1 MEAGYQVGQVVL
13 QGSMD
18 LQEQWQS
25 HLEQFRA
32 ALDAGFDIYCWA
44 HHYLIHPF
52 QHFQPW
58 PVLARLAAE
67 AGDMKL
73 ATSVLLLPLLTPW
86 MWPSRWQRWTTS
98 AKAGS
103 SWVWVWDTARKN
115 VKLLAHGCR
124 KGVGAVLKPWNS

>member
-25 HLEQFRA
+25 HREQFRA
-32 ALDAGFDIYCWA
+32 ARDAGFDIYCWA

-67 AGDMKL
+67 TGDMKL
-73 ATSVLLLPLLTPW
+73 ATSVLLLPLLNPVCLLY
-86 MWPSRWQRWTTS
+86 TS
-98 AKAGS
+98 DAA
-103 SWVWVWDTARKN
+103 DE
-115 VKLLAHGCR
+115 
-124 KGVGAVLKPWNS
+124 